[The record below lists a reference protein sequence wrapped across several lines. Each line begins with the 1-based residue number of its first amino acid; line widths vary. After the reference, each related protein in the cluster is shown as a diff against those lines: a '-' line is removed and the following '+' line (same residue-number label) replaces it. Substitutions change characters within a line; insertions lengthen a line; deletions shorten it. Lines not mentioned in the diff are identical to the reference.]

1 MDIGVHLYRRREG
14 QVVQVTFI
22 NNLTSVN
29 FSTMTEPDPEPE
41 MQPVDV
47 MEECA
52 HAVAC
57 RMQWEREHGK
67 FNDELF
73 FANKLAELLGCGEEC
88 GAFDT
93 WHTKAERVIEGNGV
107 VGRCTCSACL
117 KSIGIND
124 NYCKHCGSELS

>member
-1 MDIGVHLYRRREG
+1 M
-14 QVVQVTFI
+14 TFI

-29 FSTMTEPDPEPE
+29 FSTMTEPDPEPDI
-41 MQPVDV
+41 QPADV
-47 MEECA
+47 MEDCA

-88 GAFDT
+88 DAFET
-93 WHTKAERVIEGNGV
+93 WYTKAERVIESNGV